1 MKPKDVMVFCPQ
13 SIEDKPL
20 CGNRA
25 YFKENVLAERKQYT
39 GSRDIYRPYSD
50 VNGNTAK
57 ICSIR
62 HQSAF
67 QREKIIC

>member
-25 YFKENVLAERKQYT
+25 YFRRTEPAERKQYT
-39 GSRDIYRPYSD
+39 GSRGMYRPYSD

-62 HQSAF
+62 HQPAF
-67 QREKIIC
+67 QGEKIIC